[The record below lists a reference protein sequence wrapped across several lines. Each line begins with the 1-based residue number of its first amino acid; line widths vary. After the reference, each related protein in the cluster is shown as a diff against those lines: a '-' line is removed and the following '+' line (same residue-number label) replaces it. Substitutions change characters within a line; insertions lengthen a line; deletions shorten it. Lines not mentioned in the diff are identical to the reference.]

1 MEEKIKNQTE
11 ELNDDVTEEKKP
23 AEGIE
28 TEKESV
34 EEEEKINW
42 GKEIRSWILIFVIA
56 MVAAW
61 AINSFVIVNATVP
74 TESMMDTIQPGDRL
88 LGLRFSYAFSEPKRG
103 DIIVF
108 KYPDD
113 ESQNFVKRIIGL
125 PGETIHIE
133 DGKIYINGKE
143 WEDGYNREDWDYTSD
158 EDFVVPEDSYF
169 MLGDNRNNSK
179 DSRYWTNTYVK
190 KDKII
195 GKVYV
200 KYWPFNRIGKLK

>member
-1 MEEKIKNQTE
+1 MEDHSMNHVE
-11 ELNDDVTEEKKP
+11 ETEEKTLSEDKTLS
-23 AEGIE
+23 EEIE
-28 TEKESV
+28 DD
-34 EEEEKINW
+34 EKINW
-42 GKEIRSWILIFVIA
+42 GKEIRSWILIFIIA
-56 MVAAW
+56 MAAAW

-74 TESMMDTIQPGDRL
+74 TESMMDTIKPGDRL

-143 WEDGYNREDWDYTSD
+143 WEDGYNREDWDYTGD

-179 DSRYWTNTYVK
+179 DSRFWTNKYVK
-190 KDKII
+190 KDKIL

-200 KYWPFNRIGKLK
+200 RYWPFNRIGKLK